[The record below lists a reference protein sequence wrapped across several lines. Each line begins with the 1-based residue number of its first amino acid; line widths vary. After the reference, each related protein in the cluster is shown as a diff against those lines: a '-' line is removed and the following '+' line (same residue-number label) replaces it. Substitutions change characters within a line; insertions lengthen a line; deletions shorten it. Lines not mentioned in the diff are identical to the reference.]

1 MFNTA
6 TTTEMPAHQT
16 DQPHPAAA
24 APAAPEP
31 LLHSVQSAVIAVSA
45 QKRILACNPAAEQLT
60 RLQARNVV
68 HAHSDTLPDPLHR
81 LIEETLAGGPST
93 NERTLT
99 LFPNTP
105 EETLVHAT
113 ATRCGDEKQAG
124 PTALLVFQNLT
135 FFQNMES
142 SLRHLDRLASLGT
155 VAAGSAH
162 EVKNAL
168 VAIKTFAE
176 LSLEK
181 NGDEEMPELV
191 LREIKRIDGILSRIL
206 RMAGPARPALKPVGL
221 HGVLEDSLRL
231 VQHRLGALNIHLNRS
246 LLAAH
251 DQVKADEQQLSQAF
265 INLLL
270 NALEAMPR
278 KGSLTVAT
286 EVVPAVKNAVQA
298 KGVST
303 RTQIHLSFTDTGCGI
318 SPDNLPRLFNTFFTT
333 KKEGTG
339 LGLAITRRIIQEHGG
354 TITVD
359 SELKKGTTFHIHLPL
374 IEVGA

>member
-1 MFNTA
+1 MFKKA
-6 TTTEMPAHQT
+6 TTTEMPSHDV
-16 DQPHPAAA
+16 DQPSGEVPGAS
-24 APAAPEP
+24 EP

-45 QKRILACNPAAEQLT
+45 KKRILACNPTAEKLT
-60 RLQARNVV
+60 RRQAREVL
-68 HAHSDTLPDPLHR
+68 HAPSETLPGPLHQ
-81 LIEETLAGGPST
+81 LVEETLAGGTST
-93 NERTLT
+93 IERTLT
-99 LFPNTP
+99 LFPNTA

-113 ATRCGDEKQAG
+113 ASRCGDETQAG
-124 PTALLVFQNLT
+124 PTVLLVFQNLT

-181 NGDEEMPELV
+181 DGDQEMPELV
-191 LREIKRIDGILSRIL
+191 LREIKRIDSIVSRIL
-206 RMAGPARPALKPVGL
+206 RTAGPARPALKSVGL
-221 HGVLEDSLRL
+221 HGVVDDSLRL
-231 VQHRLGALNIHLNRS
+231 VQHRLGALNIQLHRELH
-246 LLAAH
+246 AAQ
-251 DQVKADEQQLSQAF
+251 DRVKADEQQLGQAF

-270 NALEAMPR
+270 NAIEAMPR
-278 KGSLTVAT
+278 KGSLTVTT
-286 EVVPAVKNAVQA
+286 EVVPPAKKTVQA
-298 KGVST
+298 KGISI
-303 RTQIHLSFTDTGCGI
+303 RSQIHLALTDTGGGI
-318 SPDNLPRLFNTFFTT
+318 APENLPRLFNTFFTT

-359 SELKKGTTFHIHLPL
+359 SELKKGTTFHVYLPL
-374 IEVGA
+374 LDSVG

>member
-1 MFNTA
+1 
-6 TTTEMPAHQT
+6 
-16 DQPHPAAA
+16 
-24 APAAPEP
+24 
-31 LLHSVQSAVIAVSA
+31 
-45 QKRILACNPAAEQLT
+45 
-60 RLQARNVV
+60 
-68 HAHSDTLPDPLHR
+68 
-81 LIEETLAGGPST
+81 
-93 NERTLT
+93 
-99 LFPNTP
+99 
-105 EETLVHAT
+105 
-113 ATRCGDEKQAG
+113 
-124 PTALLVFQNLT
+124 
-135 FFQNMES
+135 MES

-181 NGDEEMPELV
+181 NSDEEMPELV

-206 RMAGPARPALKPVGL
+206 RMAGPARPALKSVGL

-251 DQVKADEQQLSQAF
+251 DQVKADEQQLGQAF

-270 NALEAMPR
+270 NALESMPR

-286 EVVPAVKNAVQA
+286 EVVPAAKNAVQA
-298 KGVST
+298 KGVPS

-359 SELKKGTTFHIHLPL
+359 SELKKGTTFHIYLPL
-374 IEVGA
+374 IEAGA